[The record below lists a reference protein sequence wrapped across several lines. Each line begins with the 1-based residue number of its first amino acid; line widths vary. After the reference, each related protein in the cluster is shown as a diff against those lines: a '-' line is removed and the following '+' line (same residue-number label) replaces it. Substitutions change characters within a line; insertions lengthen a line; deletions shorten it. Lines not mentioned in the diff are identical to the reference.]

1 MNKTQIS
8 NIKVYSSSAEATLL
22 KQIFNNIEIL
32 ITETKNNIFT
42 ISEEGLNKLKLN
54 PNKYPFCV
62 NENLFFWDTK
72 IIINQRNKRV
82 FTLSEND
89 LLQEFPNNQKIEH
102 MPQIEDLAKSENF
115 NIIFNEYK
123 NNYQTVLQKVKLQS
137 FIRES
142 FIDHIIGKNF
152 RGSVINFNDTMWV
165 YVYSTKQKIE
175 AEEVID
181 YYQELFNVNQN
192 IISKEEENITLF
204 DFVEFIP
211 TTENI
216 SFLGYQNGIYNPYKF
231 TELDFRIEFYES
243 IKENI
248 VYTPYKFLEIKEKFV
263 FDLSKIEKEIS
274 KISRII

>member
-1 MNKTQIS
+1 MTKIQTS
-8 NIKVYSSSAEATLL
+8 SIKVYSSSAEATLL
-22 KQIFNNIEIL
+22 TQIFDNIELI

-42 ISEEGLNKLKLN
+42 ISEEKLNKLKLN

-62 NENLFFWDTK
+62 NENLFLWDTK
-72 IIINQRNKRV
+72 ITINQRNKRI
-82 FTLSEND
+82 FIITEND
-89 LLQEFPNNQKIEH
+89 LLQEFSNYKKIEN
-102 MPQIEDLAKSENF
+102 MPPIEDLAKSENF

-142 FIDHIIGKNF
+142 FIDHIVGKNF
-152 RGSVINFNDTMWV
+152 RGSVINFNNTMWV
-165 YVYSTKQKIE
+165 YVYSIKQKIE

-181 YYQELFNVNQN
+181 YYQDLFNVNQN
-192 IISKEEENITLF
+192 IILKEEENITLF
-204 DFVEFIP
+204 DFAEFVP

-243 IKENI
+243 IKENL
-248 VYTPYKFLEIKEKFV
+248 VYAPYKLLEIKEKFV
-263 FDLSKIEKEIS
+263 FDLLKIEKEIS